1 MSIVTSTA
9 NATVK
14 KIRSLAVRKYR
25 DEEGLFVAEGRDYID
40 AALRAGWQADTFVY
54 SAAARD
60 TGEQWARAHKA
71 RALEVT
77 DKILETV
84 TRRDNAQD
92 IIAVFKQR
100 YHALSSVKDGLWL
113 GLQGIRDPGNLGTII
128 RTCDAVAAEG
138 VILIGDTCDPF
149 APETIRATAGSF
161 ARMRV
166 ARATED
172 EFAAWRKT
180 FQGRVIGTHLGEHTV
195 DYRKADT
202 TRPLVLLMGSESH
215 GLSPQIAGVC
225 DTLVRIPMAVGP
237 ESLNL
242 AVSTGIML
250 YAVSHP

>member
-14 KIRSLAVRKYR
+14 KIRSLAAKKYR
-25 DEEGLFVAEGRDYID
+25 DEEGLFVVEGEEYIE
-40 AALRAGWQADTFVY
+40 AALKEGWQADTFMFG
-54 SAAARD
+54 ANART
-60 TGEQWARAHKA
+60 TGEKWAKAHKA
-71 RALEVT
+71 RAVEVT

-92 IIAVFKQR
+92 IIATFRQK

-113 GLQGIRDPGNLGTII
+113 GLEGVRDPGNLGTII

-161 ARMRV
+161 ARMPLV
-166 ARATED
+166 RATED
-172 EFAAWRKT
+172 EFVAWRKNYK
-180 FQGRVIGTHLGEHTV
+180 GRVIGTHLGEHTV
-195 DYRKADT
+195 DYRKANT
-202 TRPLVLLMGSESH
+202 ERPLVLLMGSESR
-215 GLSPQIAGVC
+215 GLSPKIAGAC
-225 DTLVRIPMAVGP
+225 DTLVKIPMAVGP